1 MWRSGR
7 DCEYGGRSTND
18 WFELSVYDFDVIAQS
33 EGYSIH
39 INSTE
44 LSMTQQDA
52 WHNGIA
58 VDDVDWESLKKTAT
72 AILVENS
79 EQSLKG
85 AGEPV

>member
-1 MWRSGR
+1 M
-7 DCEYGGRSTND
+7 TI
-18 WFELSVYDFDVIAQS
+18 ELSIRDFDVVALS

-39 INSTE
+39 IDSTE
-44 LSMTQQDA
+44 LHATQENA
-52 WHNGIA
+52 WRNGIA

-85 AGEPV
+85 AGELV

>member
-1 MWRSGR
+1 M
-7 DCEYGGRSTND
+7 
-18 WFELSVYDFDVIAQS
+18 IAQS